1 MSENER
7 VSPQSYLPLTPVVF
21 QILLALT
28 DQERHGYG
36 IMKEVSDRTD
46 GSVTIRPGYT
56 FRVAPKTNRIEI
68 KQAIE
73 EIFDVK
79 VKKVNTS
86 QVRGKRKRLGTTIG
100 FTRGYKKAVVTLYP
114 GHKIE
119 VY

>member
-1 MSENER
+1 MKDPHTVILKPVITEKSTAAIDDR
-7 VSPQSYLPLTPVVF
+7 V
-21 QILLALT
+21 A
-28 DQERHGYG
+28 
-36 IMKEVSDRTD
+36 
-46 GSVTIRPGYT
+46 YT